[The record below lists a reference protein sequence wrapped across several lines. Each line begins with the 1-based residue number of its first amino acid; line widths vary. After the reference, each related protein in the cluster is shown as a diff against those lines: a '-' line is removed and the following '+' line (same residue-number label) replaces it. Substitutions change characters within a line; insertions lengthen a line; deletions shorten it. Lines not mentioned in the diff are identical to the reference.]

1 MGLLSLIPER
11 LISSLEESKKVGLR
25 SHEVVLH
32 TETDSGDG
40 GKPKMRFEL
49 VDAMNGRL
57 LKVCTYKF
65 NPHGP
70 DWTSEI
76 YIMREDESVGDAVN
90 TLMVMK
96 GN

>member
-1 MGLLSLIPER
+1 MGLLSLIRER
-11 LISSLEESKKVGLR
+11 LVSSIEESRGRGIDAPVQVE
-25 SHEVVLH
+25 S
-32 TETDSGDG
+32 DDG
-40 GKPKMRFEL
+40 AGKPKMRFEL

-57 LKVCTYKF
+57 LKVATYKF

-70 DWTSEI
+70 DWTCEI
-76 YIMREDESVGDAVN
+76 YVMREDESVGDAVN